1 MVNTVELACLLSVQ
15 LVECGHTSNVHFLS
29 TWYLVNGSEGSGTI
43 ALIDLL
49 TANDP

>member
-15 LVECGHTSNVHFLS
+15 LVE
-29 TWYLVNGSEGSGTI
+29 WYLVNGSEGSGTI